1 MLLTRLQQDRDRCD
15 LCHKTLSFLGLL
27 AGKHG
32 GKSLANSIENQQT
45 GLLAN
50 LILHVFAPKVAQSD
64 IANPFDA
71 KAIVIGATRILCEAP
86 DVLVNQGDPA
96 SWRALGAILVK
107 LLRQIRGQSYTPN
120 ESFECVKE
128 IPDGPMA
135 SYDATFSKLHFGSKK
150 VEDAF
155 SDIHDV
161 KEFALFHLHQLATQR
176 PHFQPLVSTIQ
187 EQ

>member
-1 MLLTRLQQDRDRCD
+1 M
-15 LCHKTLSFLGLL
+15 
-27 AGKHG
+27 
-32 GKSLANSIENQQT
+32 
-45 GLLAN
+45 
-50 LILHVFAPKVAQSD
+50 
-64 IANPFDA
+64 
-71 KAIVIGATRILCEAP
+71 
-86 DVLVNQGDPA
+86 
-96 SWRALGAILVK
+96 
-107 LLRQIRGQSYTPN
+107 RGQSYTPN

-150 VEDAF
+150 VEDDF

-161 KEFALFHLHQLATQR
+161 IEFASFHLHQLATQR